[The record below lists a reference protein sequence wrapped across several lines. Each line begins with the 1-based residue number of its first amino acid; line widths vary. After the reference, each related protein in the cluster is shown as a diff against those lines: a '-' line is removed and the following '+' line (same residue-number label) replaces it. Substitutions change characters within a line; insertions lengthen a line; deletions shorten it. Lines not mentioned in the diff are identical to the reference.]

1 MDLAIIP
8 ECYVDT
14 NLIES
19 IAPPRQGGYNHQ
31 KGCGTVTKV
40 MKERFSDAFALGI
53 VDKDKKTIDYLHEFD
68 IVCNIDSLTLHKHK
82 TRHHY
87 IIQIDPA
94 IERFILKSAQTAGI
108 SLHDFGLPE
117 DLALLTKISKTINSK
132 KDVKFK
138 NLFKA
143 LIGSQTP
150 EIIRLSN
157 WIRYLKENTYR
168 ADPEAVKDL

>member
-14 NLIES
+14 SLIES

-31 KGCGTVTKV
+31 KGCGTVAEV

-53 VDKDKKTIDYLHEFD
+53 VDKDKRTIDYLHEFV

-108 SLHDFGLPE
+108 SLRDFGLPD
-117 DLALLTKISKTINSK
+117 DLSSLTKISKTVNSK
-132 KDVKFK
+132 KDIKFK
-138 NLFKA
+138 SLFRA
-143 LIGSQTP
+143 LIESQSS
-150 EIIRLSN
+150 EIIRLSS
-157 WIRYLKENTYR
+157 WIRYLKENNYG
-168 ADPEAVKDL
+168 ANPDAVKDL